1 MIKLL
6 FVFLAWSPAPSDS
19 LRLETVNGKQFIIHQ
34 IDAKETLYSIS
45 RRYGVPVTAIL
56 ESNPDSKE
64 GLGVGKLLKVPYT
77 PKLKKKAEGATHTV
91 AAKET
96 MYSIAKQYDVSIDDL
111 KKINSL
117 SDNDLSLGQVLV
129 IPRKVMLPEAPKLME
144 TKSLNGTHTVA
155 AKETMYSIAKQY
167 GVSVDQLK
175 SWNNL
180 QDNELKIGQMLYLTQ
195 PKYSIAQQPT
205 EVNQT
210 TEVEKQVVK
219 IEKPVTET
227 ATIKISEKVAGT
239 DEVKESGLA
248 ELMDDTEGNR
258 KYLALHRTAK
268 PGSILKVRNEL
279 NNKEVFV
286 RVTGPLLSTGIS
298 DGTVIKVS
306 KSAFD
311 RLGAEANFKAEVTY
325 YK

>member
-6 FVFLAWSPAPSDS
+6 FVFLAWSPASSDS

-56 ESNPDSKE
+56 ESNPESKE

-77 PKLKKKAEGATHTV
+77 PKPKKKAEGATHMV

-96 MYSIAKQYDVSIDDL
+96 LFSIAKQYDVSIDDL
-111 KKINSL
+111 KRINSL
-117 SDNDLSLGQVLV
+117 SGNDLSLGQTLV
-129 IPRKVMLPEAPKLME
+129 IPKKPALVETPKLIE
-144 TKSLNGTHTVA
+144 AKSLSGTHTVA

-167 GVSVDQLK
+167 GVSVEQLK
-175 SWNNL
+175 AWNNL
-180 QDNELKIGQMLYLTQ
+180 QDNELKIGQMLYLQQ
-195 PKYSIAQQPT
+195 PKYSTTQQPT
-205 EVNQT
+205 EIKQT
-210 TEVEKQVVK
+210 AVIEKQVVT
-219 IEKPVTET
+219 IEKPVTEK

-248 ELMDDTEGNR
+248 ELMDGTDGNR

-268 PGSILKVRNEL
+268 AGSILKVRNEL

-286 RVTGPLLSTGIS
+286 RVTGPLLSNGIN
-298 DGTVIKVS
+298 DGTVIKIS

>member
-6 FVFLAWSPAPSDS
+6 FVFLSWFPASSDS

-45 RRYGVPVTAIL
+45 RRYGVPVTVIL
-56 ESNPDSKE
+56 ENNPASKD
-64 GLGVGKLLKVPYT
+64 GLGVGQLLKVPYI
-77 PKLKKKAEGATHTV
+77 PKPKKKIEGATHLV

-96 MYSIAKQYDVSIDDL
+96 LYSISKQYDVSIDDL
-111 KKINSL
+111 KKINGL
-117 SDNDLSLGQVLV
+117 IDNDLKLGQTLV
-129 IPRKVMLPEAPKLME
+129 IPKKSALPETPKLIE
-144 TKSLNGTHTVA
+144 TKSLSGTHTVA
-155 AKETMYSIAKQY
+155 AKETMYSISKQY
-167 GVSVDQLK
+167 GVSIEQLK
-175 SWNNL
+175 TWNNL
-180 QDNELKIGQMLYLTQ
+180 PDNELKIGQVLYLTQ
-195 PKYSIAQQPT
+195 PKYSTTQPPT
-205 EVNQT
+205 EV
-210 TEVEKQVVK
+210 KQAVVAQK
-219 IEKPVTET
+219 QIVVIEKPISEP
-227 ATIKISEKVAGT
+227 IKISEKVAGT

-248 ELMDDTEGNR
+248 ELMDGTDGNR

-286 RVTGPLLSTGIS
+286 RVTGPLLSNGIN
-298 DGTVIKVS
+298 DGTVIKIS